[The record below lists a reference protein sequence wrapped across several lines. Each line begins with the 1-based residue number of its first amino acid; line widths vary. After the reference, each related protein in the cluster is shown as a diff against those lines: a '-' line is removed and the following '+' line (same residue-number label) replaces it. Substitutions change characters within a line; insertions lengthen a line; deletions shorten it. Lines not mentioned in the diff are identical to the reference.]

1 MDLKPPD
8 DKPSAPL
15 AEMDSRAWPDSP
27 TVLLLVDFIN
37 PLRFEG
43 AEDIAQPALEAARMT
58 TELKR
63 QLTSEGVTT
72 IYANDNYGQWR
83 SDFHQ
88 LIDQCLSQQGVPAQ
102 MARLLHPAEADLMVL
117 KPRHSG
123 FYATP
128 LEVLLQQLHTK
139 RLVITGL
146 ATDIC
151 VQMTAMDARL
161 RGYEVWVPGD
171 CVACEN
177 PHWQEEA
184 LSYLRRVL
192 QCDTTPARQALGHRA
207 GTALAQAERPPA
219 ALPPPPRG

>member
-1 MDLKPPD
+1 MDLNAPD
-8 DKPSAPL
+8 DKPTAPL
-15 AEMDSRAWPDSP
+15 AECDLPQSR

-43 AEDIAQPALEAARMT
+43 AEDIAQPALQAARMT

-63 QLTSEGVTT
+63 QLAGQGVTA

-83 SDFHQ
+83 SDFRQ
-88 LIDQCLSQQGVPAQ
+88 LTEHCRSLDGVPGD
-102 MARLLHPAEADLMVL
+102 MARLLAPGPSDLAVL
-117 KPRHSG
+117 KPRHSA

-128 LEVLLQQLHTK
+128 LEVLLQQMHTR

-161 RGYEVWVPGD
+161 RGYEVWVPSD
-171 CVACEN
+171 CAASER
-177 PHWQEEA
+177 PEWHQEA
-184 LSYLRRVL
+184 LSYLARVL
-192 QCDTTPARQALGHRA
+192 RCDTTPSCAPAGSPEGGNAGH
-207 GTALAQAERPPA
+207 TDCP
-219 ALPPPPRG
+219 

>member
-15 AEMDSRAWPDSP
+15 AECELPDSP

-43 AEDIAQPALEAARMT
+43 AEDIAAPALAAARMT
-58 TELKR
+58 TDLKR
-63 QLTSEGVTT
+63 QLAAEGAATV
-72 IYANDNYGQWR
+72 YANDNYGQWR

-88 LIDQCLSQQGVPAQ
+88 LWRDCAEMPGVPGE
-102 MARLLHPAEADLMVL
+102 MARLLRPAADDLMVL
-117 KPRHSG
+117 KPRHSA

-128 LEVLLQQLHTK
+128 LEVLLQQMHTR
-139 RLVITGL
+139 RLVIAGL

-161 RGYEVWVPGD
+161 RGYDVWVPAD
-171 CVACEN
+171 CTASEQTR
-177 PHWQEEA
+177 WKEEA
-184 LSYLRRVL
+184 LSYLARVL
-192 QCDTTPARQALGHRA
+192 RCDTDPSGDNTDS
-207 GTALAQAERPPA
+207 A
-219 ALPPPPRG
+219 AHA

>member
-1 MDLKPPD
+1 MDLNPPD

-15 AEMDSRAWPDSP
+15 AECELRDSP

-43 AEDIAQPALEAARMT
+43 AEDIAQAAVEAARMT

-63 QLTSEGVTT
+63 QLMSQGAAT

-88 LIDQCLSQQGVPAQ
+88 LVEHCLAQPGAPAE
-102 MARLLHPAEADLMVL
+102 MARLLRPDERDLMVL
-117 KPRHSG
+117 KPRHSA

-128 LEVLLQQLHTK
+128 LEVLLQQMHTR

-161 RGYEVWVPGD
+161 RGYEVWVPAD
-171 CVACEN
+171 CTASEQ
-177 PHWQEEA
+177 PRWQEES

-192 QCDTTPARQALGHRA
+192 RCDTTTAADMLAQST
-207 GTALAQAERPPA
+207 GTPLAQAPHQVPN
-219 ALPPPPRG
+219 PTS